1 MLVVAAAGSEQMPD
15 LQILL
20 EPAVQAVEGMAQKEL
35 RQEAMETL
43 IQAAVAAGLV
53 NKSRPLMA
61 ALVALA
67 S

>member
-1 MLVVAAAGSEQMPD
+1 MLVAAAAGSEQMPD

-61 ALVALA
+61 AQAALA

>member
-1 MLVVAAAGSEQMPD
+1 MLVAAAAGSEQMPD

-61 ALVALA
+61 ALVALV
-67 S
+67 